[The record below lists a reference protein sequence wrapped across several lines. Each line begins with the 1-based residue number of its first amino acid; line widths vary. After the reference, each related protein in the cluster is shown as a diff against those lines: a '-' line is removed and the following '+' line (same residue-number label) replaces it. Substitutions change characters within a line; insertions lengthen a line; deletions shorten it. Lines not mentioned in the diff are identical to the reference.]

1 MHMKKAVYRGSL
13 KRRILTYTILPVAAV
28 LTATAVIMTATVRH
42 LIEKISVSEA
52 VGSTE
57 LACTRIDEIIG
68 GYGDI
73 VRSTAEKE
81 NVKRF
86 LQTAVNRDSIYD
98 NAYFSYVM
106 GELDSAF
113 AEHSYE
119 ITRIWTASKN
129 VPNVAFA
136 NSSDGWTAAEDYNIA
151 DNPYHREFTSNAD
164 CYITDPYISAQ
175 TGRVTISAVAPVRDT
190 RTNVI
195 LGYVGADI
203 DTERLWERISAL
215 PDAQANIILICA
227 SDGNVLFHSNKSL
240 SFNDHKGSEPE
251 RISSDSFLL
260 GGVKMPGTKYSA
272 ENVALTCYALRDF
285 KESEAMIDR
294 YTLFTAGAFAAVLL
308 CIFAAL
314 TFASKRIAQPIQDY
328 TRMINEMDT
337 DAMTAYSGK
346 KEILPPE
353 GCRELEQL
361 AVSFNALIQRNSA
374 MLSQLRDMNIKSEK
388 ERILYQ
394 TALQSSS
401 DVVYEYD
408 IETDTLITYGSVF
421 NSTVPKTQQTVYDNF
436 VINAADGS
444 GLHSSDDTAS
454 LKEFFGGNTE
464 YHAAVSRKM
473 DDGTVRWA
481 AFEGLPVFS
490 EGVPVKIV
498 GKIKCIDDVISLR
511 EDADKD
517 AFTGFCNKT
526 ATEKLISK
534 QLEDNCSGT
543 LIIID
548 ADNFKAVNDKLGHAY
563 GDYVIKDI
571 AGKIAALTGDDSI
584 RGRIG
589 GDEFM
594 VFTPLWDSEVISELC
609 GRLCSSICTCYK
621 ENGTEVTVSASIG
634 TASAPKHGIT
644 FEELYSSADIALY
657 ISKDKGKNCF
667 TLFDGQSRPEY
678 SGR

>member
-1 MHMKKAVYRGSL
+1 MKKAVYSGSL
-13 KRRILTYTILPVAAV
+13 KRRIMTYTILPVAAV
-28 LTATAVIMTATVRH
+28 LLATAVIMTATIRH
-42 LIEKISVSEA
+42 LIERISVSEA

-57 LACTRIDEIIG
+57 LTCEKIDDIIG
-68 GYGDI
+68 KYGDI
-73 VRSTAEKE
+73 VKVTAEKE
-81 NVKRF
+81 NLKRF
-86 LQTAVNRDSIYD
+86 LQTAVSRDEIYD

-119 ITRIWTASKN
+119 ITRIWIASKN

-136 NSSDGWTAAEDYNIA
+136 NSSDGWTAAEDYDIA
-151 DNPYHREFTSNAD
+151 DNPYHREFTANAG

-175 TGRVTISAVAPVRDT
+175 TGIMTISAVAPVRDT

-203 DTERLWERISAL
+203 DTDRMWERISSL
-215 PDAQANIILICA
+215 PDAQANTIIIYA
-227 SDGNVLFHSNKSL
+227 SDGSMVYHSGKHITTDDRNITK
-240 SFNDHKGSEPE
+240 PE
-251 RISSDSFLL
+251 RTAADSFVL
-260 GGVKMPGTKYSA
+260 GGVKMLGTEYSA
-272 ENVALTCYALRDF
+272 ENSALTAYALRDF
-285 KESEAMIDR
+285 RESETIINR

-328 TRMINEMDT
+328 TRMINEMNT

-346 KEILPPE
+346 KEILQPE

-374 MLSQLRDMNIKSEK
+374 MLVQLRDMNIKSEK

-421 NSTVPKTQQTVYDNF
+421 NIDMPKTQQTVYESF
-436 VINAADGS
+436 VNNTSEGS
-444 GLHSSDDTAS
+444 GMHVSDDTAS
-454 LKEFFGGNTE
+454 LKEFFSGNTE

-473 DDGTVRWA
+473 SDGTVRWA

-511 EDADKD
+511 QDADKD
-517 AFTGFCNKT
+517 AFTGFYNKT

-534 QLEDNCSGT
+534 RLEDNCSGT

-594 VFTPLWDSEVISELC
+594 VFMPLC
-609 GRLCSSICTCYK
+609 GTEAVSKLCGKLCRSICTCYK
-621 ENGTEVTVSASIG
+621 ENDTEVTVSASIG
-634 TASAPKHGIT
+634 TAFAPKHGST

-657 ISKDKGKNCF
+657 ISKDNGKNCF